1 MVCSSFL
8 ASRLLMTR
16 ACRTNR
22 ATNLWPEPYDIV
34 WNAHVKDRL
43 EGRLHRMVC
52 AGELDLATA
61 QKAIAKDWISAY
73 QQYGSR
79 TKRRQN

>member
-1 MVCSSFL
+1 
-8 ASRLLMTR
+8 
-16 ACRTNR
+16 
-22 ATNLWPEPYDIV
+22 
-34 WNAHVKDRL
+34 
-43 EGRLHRMVC
+43 MVC